1 MEYEILTLLKSAKDY
16 ISGECIST
24 NLNVSRTAIWKHIN
38 NLKKKGYIIEGI
50 SNKGYKLISEPDL
63 LTENSIIPH
72 LKTKIVGKNVL
83 HFDSINSTNIKAKE
97 LASKGLIDGSLIIAE
112 EQSGGSGRLGRKW
125 ISPKGGIW
133 CSLVLRPNIPPIEA
147 PKVTQIAAA
156 AVFKALEDLEIKS
169 SIKWPNDV
177 HIDGEKLC
185 GILVEMKGNMDTIEY
200 LVVGTGINVNIDA
213 DFFNDN
219 INSNTATSLKSKFNR
234 DFDRSK
240 LIAGYLN
247 HFEELYLD
255 FLNNLNLKKTIDICK
270 NNSNIFGKKARLIT
284 YNNEE
289 IVTCLSLSDTGNLI
303 VKDSNG
309 NEKIVL
315 SGEIT
320 FNGLKES

>member
-1 MEYEILTLLKSAKDY
+1 MEYEILTLLKNAEDY
-16 ISGECIST
+16 ISGEYIST
-24 NLNVSRTAIWKHIN
+24 SLNVSRTAIWKHIN

-63 LTENSIIPH
+63 LTANSVIPN
-72 LKTKIVGKNVL
+72 LKTKIIGRNIL

-97 LASKGLIDGSLIIAE
+97 LALSGLADGSLIIAE
-112 EQSGGSGRLGRKW
+112 EQNGGSGRLGRKW

-156 AVFKALEDLEIKS
+156 AVFKALEDLGIKS
-169 SIKWPNDV
+169 TIKWPNDI
-177 HIDGEKLC
+177 HIDGKKLC
-185 GILVEMKGNMDTIEY
+185 GILVEMKGDMDAIDY
-200 LVVGTGINVNIDA
+200 LVVGTGINVNIEEE
-213 DFFNDN
+213 FFGDN
-219 INSNTATSLKSKFNR
+219 IKNIATSLKSKFNK

-240 LIAGYLN
+240 IIAGYLN

-255 FLNNLNLKKTIDICK
+255 FLNDLDLKKTIEICIA
-270 NNSNIFGKKARLIT
+270 NSSIFGKKAKLIT
-284 YNNEE
+284 YNKEE

-309 NEKIVL
+309 KEKTVL

-320 FNGLKES
+320 FNGLKDS